1 LDEFQLRE
9 IQRNLM
15 FDAKLSEALSA
26 SGGKHVGAV
35 TDFLLEAYWGSGAG
49 EHEGEEVSSD
59 SEAES

>member
-1 LDEFQLRE
+1 
-9 IQRNLM
+9 M